1 VEQTNYESKTA
12 DANGL
17 GTTTRNRA
25 SKNTN
30 NNSGQKDSSYYQG
43 FIDRW
48 LMQGLVRQIMLDE
61 QINTDE
67 VRQMRDMQQLTGV
80 TKLPRVCKCMHCPI
94 FTHGN
99 VQVLKDID
107 NQLPHYGGLIV
118 CGSVWVCP
126 ICATKI
132 SEGRKNELIQA
143 SDIWT
148 QMGAENHSKAHVIF
162 TIPHYH
168 HQSLSYVRKK
178 FMDTRRKLKEQ
189 KILKKRPELKV
200 FSQIA
205 AEYGLI
211 GTVTA
216 QEVTYGAN
224 GWHVH
229 SHDLFFFNQQMDQQ
243 RLDAFKRDLVEAWI
257 YAIGKTKL
265 EYQCTIDEIRKNS
278 IDATVAKSPEDYI
291 SKFGSQVC
299 EDKKEILQK
308 WGAAEELTKSHIK
321 RAKNSSGKTPW
332 DLLRE
337 IIKNPD
343 DQKLY
348 LRNAGLWLEYATVYK
363 GKRQLFF
370 SKNFRKTLGLEA
382 EKTDQELAEADD
394 KPAEL
399 IGALSIAQ
407 WKIIRRKKIREKILI
422 MAVQEKWDKLCQY
435 IENLKNK

>member
-1 VEQTNYESKTA
+1 M
-12 DANGL
+12 DA
-17 GTTTRNRA
+17 
-25 SKNTN
+25 
-30 NNSGQKDSSYYQG
+30 
-43 FIDRW
+43 
-48 LMQGLVRQIMLDE
+48 
-61 QINTDE
+61 
-67 VRQMRDMQQLTGV
+67 
-80 TKLPRVCKCMHCPI
+80 
-94 FTHGN
+94 
-99 VQVLKDID
+99 
-107 NQLPHYGGLIV
+107 
-118 CGSVWVCP
+118 
-126 ICATKI
+126 
-132 SEGRKNELIQA
+132 
-143 SDIWT
+143 
-148 QMGAENHSKAHVIF
+148 
-162 TIPHYH
+162 
-168 HQSLSYVRKK
+168 
-178 FMDTRRKLKEQ
+178 RRKLKEQ
-189 KILKKRPELKV
+189 KILKRKPEMKV

-216 QEVTYGAN
+216 QEVTCGAN

-229 SHDLFFFNQQMDQQ
+229 SHDLFFFNQKMDRH
-243 RLDAFKRDLVEAWI
+243 RLDAFKHDLVEAWI

-265 EYQCTIDEIRKNS
+265 EYHCTVDEIRKNA
-278 IDATVAKSPEDYI
+278 IDATLAKSPADYI
-291 SKFGSQVC
+291 AKFGSQVC

-321 RAKNSSGKTPW
+321 RGKTSSGKTPW

-370 SKNFRKTLGLEA
+370 SKNFRKTLGLEP

-422 MAVQEKWDKLCQY
+422 MAVQEKWESLCRY
-435 IENLKNK
+435 IENLQNK